1 MLKPV
6 RLRIRSYGLRSGEL
20 VLSNTQKAE
29 LQLRVLDAAG
39 REVTTRMY
47 AVEETFNTTVVFDR
61 QLSAGVYMVEMTN
74 AGSVQ
79 THRLI
84 VQ

>member
-1 MLKPV
+1 
-6 RLRIRSYGLRSGEL
+6 
-20 VLSNTQKAE
+20 LSNTQKGE

-39 REVTTRMY
+39 RSVITRMY

-61 QLSAGVYMVEMTN
+61 PRSAGVYMVEMTN

-79 THRLI
+79 TQRLI

>member
-1 MLKPV
+1 M
-6 RLRIRSYGLRSGEL
+6 RLRTRSYGLRSGEL
-20 VLSNTQKAE
+20 VLSNTQKGE
-29 LQLRVLDAAG
+29 LQLRVLDAAC